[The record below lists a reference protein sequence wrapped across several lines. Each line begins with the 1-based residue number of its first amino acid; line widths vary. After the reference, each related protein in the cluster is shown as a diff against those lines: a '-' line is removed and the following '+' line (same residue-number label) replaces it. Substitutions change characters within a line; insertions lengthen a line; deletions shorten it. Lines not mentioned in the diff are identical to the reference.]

1 MNYFID
7 FEANSP
13 SGEIISIGCVSENGE
28 EFYSLVNCSTP
39 LDNYVKKITHLRQ
52 EQIDKAKLIDTVL
65 VSFFSWLMATN
76 KKDYFNWN
84 DTKFYH
90 YGSEDT
96 KFIKATLKNIQN
108 SVNYEQFS
116 AVMTRCANYDKEVQ
130 KFFSINQPISLIA
143 AANYFKTE
151 PEEQT
156 HNALDDAKL
165 LKSIFENIDGKES
178 IGPVDFTFDHKIIV
192 RKHKKKKEIVKY
204 KTVDEVLTFCMANIP
219 EEYRHDDKIKNRMRN
234 RLKKAIIQKTK
245 YCGFNWSV
253 E

>member
-13 SGEIISIGCVSENGE
+13 SGEIISIGCVSEKGE
-28 EFYSLVNCSTP
+28 TFYSLVNCSTS
-39 LDNYVKKITHLRQ
+39 LGNYVKKITHLTQ
-52 EQIDKAKLIDTVL
+52 KQIDKAESIDTVL
-65 VSFFSWLMATN
+65 IFFFSWLMSTIDA
-76 KKDYFNWN
+76 DYFDWN
-84 DTKFYH
+84 DINFYH
-90 YGSEDT
+90 YGSEDI

-116 AVMTRCANYDKEVQ
+116 AVKTRCKSYEKEVQ
-130 KFFSINQPISLIA
+130 TFFSINQPISLIA

-165 LKSIFENIDGKES
+165 LKLVFENINGKEPVGS
-178 IGPVDFTFDHKIIV
+178 VDFVFDNKIIV
-192 RKHKKKKEIVKY
+192 RKHKRKKEIVKY
-204 KTVDEVLTFCMANIP
+204 NSLDEALAFCMAHMP
-219 EEYRHDDKIKNRMRN
+219 EECHNDKIKRRVRN
-234 RLKKAIIQKTK
+234 RLKKAIVQKTK

>member
-13 SGEIISIGCVSENGE
+13 SREIISIGCISEKGE
-28 EFYSLVNCSTP
+28 TFYSLVNCSTP
-39 LDNYVKKITHLRQ
+39 LDNYVKKITHLTQ
-52 EQIDKAKLIDTVL
+52 EQIDKAESIDTVL
-65 VSFFSWLMATN
+65 VYFFSWLMTTN
-76 KKDYFNWN
+76 DTDYFDWN
-84 DTKFYH
+84 DINFYH
-90 YGSEDT
+90 YGSEDA
-96 KFIKATLKNIQN
+96 KFIKATLKNVQN

-116 AVMTRCANYDKEVQ
+116 AVKTRCKDYEKEVQ
-130 KFFSINQPISLIA
+130 KFFSISQPLSLIA

-165 LKSIFENIDGKES
+165 LKLVFENIDGKE
-178 IGPVDFTFDHKIIV
+178 PVDSVDFVFDNKIIV
-192 RKHKKKKEIVKY
+192 RKHKRKKEIVKY
-204 KTVDEVLTFCMANIP
+204 NSLDEALAFCMAHMP
-219 EEYRHDDKIKNRMRN
+219 KEYHNDKIKKRVRN
-234 RLKKAIIQKTK
+234 RLKKAITQKTK